1 MKKWLFAV
9 LLGTML
15 VLGACGG
22 DDNADDNAAN
32 DDNATEENAND
43 NNNAAN
49 NENDNGDSVDTAA
62 AEDVFESNCASCHG
76 NDLSGGAG
84 PDLTSIGSDY
94 DADEIADIIEN
105 GTDNGMPGGL
115 VSGDDLDLLADWL
128 SDMK

>member
-22 DDNADDNAAN
+22 DDNADDNAATEEN
-32 DDNATEENAND
+32 AANHGHATEENAD
-43 NNNAAN
+43 DHNNAAN
-49 NENDNGDSVDTAA
+49 NEHGNGDSVETAA
-62 AEDVFESNCASCHG
+62 AEDVFERNCASCHG

-94 DADEIADIIEN
+94 DADEIGDIIEN
-105 GTDNGMPGGL
+105 GTDN
-115 VSGDDLDLLADWL
+115 
-128 SDMK
+128 

>member
-22 DDNADDNAAN
+22 DENADENAAN
-32 DDNATEENAND
+32 DDNATEENPND
-43 NNNAAN
+43 NNKAGKK
-49 NENDNGDSVDTAA
+49 ENDNSGAVDP
-62 AEDVFESNCASCHG
+62 AECEAVFECNCDSCHV

-94 DADEIADIIEN
+94 GADEIADIIEN